1 MWKYVICFGLP
12 SIKNLN
18 TSLCRTI
25 STAFKS
31 NKNDNKIALV
41 FISGGE
47 GSRTP
52 VQYKFHIN
60 FYIVSLLLLILQT
73 KLFVFPNVRAIT
85 LIDLLSS
92 GRTTL
97 SDYRSQYNWVKRFIQ
112 PLSPK
117 RRVLIQKYRQL
128 KCDLFL
134 NWPLDQPVDAIYTS
148 IYLSKPLRP
157 LILFFLL
164 VLDRK
169 ILCSV

>member
-1 MWKYVICFGLP
+1 MVSNTAWSVLHLGLTVCISICIILKEILQYVMCFGLP
-12 SIKNLN
+12 SIKNDNPLFPLIKLGTTNIKYNNNNN
-18 TSLCRTI
+18 TV
-25 STAFKS
+25 
-31 NKNDNKIALV
+31 V

-52 VQYKFHIN
+52 VQCKFHIN

-73 KLFVFPNVRAIT
+73 KLFVFPNVRTIT

-97 SDYRSQYNWVKRFIQ
+97 SDYRSQHNWVKRFMQ

-128 KCDLFL
+128 K
-134 NWPLDQPVDAIYTS
+134 N
-148 IYLSKPLRP
+148 
-157 LILFFLL
+157 LIKF
-164 VLDRK
+164 
-169 ILCSV
+169 